1 MAMAQLGYTN
11 RLFLSLVLLQI
22 YTVGISSAAYSQI
35 VKNLT
40 LRDGHIGTTVGT
52 SCCINGECDILCCIR
67 RGNCFYSNKKQLSN
81 VFNDFQANSRYQ
93 KRMID
98 YFAPETTLCY
108 DINNNRHLS
117 LWDTSPP
124 GAAGDDPCRD
134 IPFLKVFLPNGRIP
148 RTDAAIIIFP
158 GGGYDQLTN
167 TEEQAPVAKYFAD
180 QLGRQNN

>member
-11 RLFLSLVLLQI
+11 RMLLSLVFLQI
-22 YTVGISSAAYSQI
+22 YTAGISSAAYSQI

-40 LRDGHIGTTVGT
+40 VKDGYTDTTVST
-52 SCCINGECDILCCIR
+52 SCCINDECDILCCIR
-67 RGNCFYSNKKQLSN
+67 RGNCFYLNKK
-81 VFNDFQANSRYQ
+81 Q

-98 YFAPETTLCY
+98 SSAPNTALCY
-108 DINNNRHLS
+108 DINNNRHLP
-117 LWDTSPP
+117 LWDTLSP
-124 GAAGDDPCRD
+124 GAVGDDPCRD

-167 TEEQAPVAKYFAD
+167 TKEQAPVAKYFAH
-180 QLGRQNN
+180 QLGRQKN